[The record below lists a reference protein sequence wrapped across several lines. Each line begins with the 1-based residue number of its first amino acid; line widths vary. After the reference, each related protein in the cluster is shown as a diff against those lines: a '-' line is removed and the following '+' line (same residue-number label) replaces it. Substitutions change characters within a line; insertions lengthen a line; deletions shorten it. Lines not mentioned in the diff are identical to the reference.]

1 MWIASSR
8 PIIFTACRFN
18 AGPPAGGPEPL
29 RPVRSPLSVT
39 TSTNGSAPGLTSAER
54 VDTIFASDV
63 FSPAVMRQ
71 RLPKEI
77 YRSLMRTIDQGAS
90 LDPQVAGVV
99 AATMKDWAI
108 ENGATHFTHWFQP
121 LTGLTAEKHDSLM
134 APDGQGGVVFNFSG
148 SDLVQGEPDASSF
161 PSGGLR
167 ATFEARGYTAW
178 DATSPAFLMRNQ
190 SVVTLVIPTA
200 FVSWTGEAL
209 DTKIPL
215 LRSMEA
221 LSKQA
226 LRILKI
232 FGTDKG
238 VSRVFTTV
246 GPEQEYFLVDR
257 ELYFRRPDLVTC
269 ERTVFGARPPKG
281 QQLEDHYFGSIPPR
295 VLACMGDVE
304 RELYRLGV
312 PVKTRH
318 NEVAPGQYEIAPLFE
333 ASHIASDHQ
342 MLIMETLK
350 RVASRHGL
358 VALLHE
364 KPFAGVNGSGKHN
377 NWSMSTDTGVN
388 LLDPRDDTHTN
399 LEFLV
404 FLCAVIRA
412 VDLHADL
419 LRASIA
425 SAANDHRLGANEAPP
440 AIISIFLGE
449 MLTDILAQ
457 IEKGQPKR
465 TLRGGTMDLGART
478 LPQLPRHSGDRNRT
492 SPFAFTGNKFEFR
505 AVGSSQSIAW
515 PNTVLNTIVAES
527 VDAVATDLERTAGA
541 NPSPAKLQVAVLA
554 LLKRLIKEHKRVI
567 FDGDNYSA
575 EWHEEAARRGLPM
588 LQDSVDAFPIL
599 RAKKNAD
606 LFRKYGVLNRAEV
619 ESRTHVVVEKYV
631 KQLGIEAEM
640 MISIARTQVL
650 PAALRHQ
657 ERVAGAVAAA
667 QAAGAGSPPQ
677 VSALK
682 EFVGMVNELREAI
695 AELERVAA
703 HYEDEPLRH
712 AQQIK
717 REVKPAMELVRA
729 AADAL
734 ESHVSADLWPLPT
747 YRELLFLK

>member
-1 MWIASSR
+1 MSTTINGAR
-8 PIIFTACRFN
+8 P
-18 AGPPAGGPEPL
+18 G
-29 RPVRSPLSVT
+29 VT
-39 TSTNGSAPGLTSAER
+39 LPER
-54 VDTIFASDV
+54 VDSIFGDDV
-63 FSPAVMRQ
+63 FSRAIMRQ
-71 RLPKEI
+71 RLPKEV
-77 YRSLMRTIDQGAS
+77 YRSLMRTVDLGEP
-90 LDPQVAGVV
+90 LDPEVAGVV

-121 LTGLTAEKHDSLM
+121 LTGLTAEKHDSLIS
-134 APDGQGGVVFNFSG
+134 PDGQGGVIFNFSG

-178 DATSPAFLMRNQ
+178 DATSPAFLMRNDG
-190 SVVTLVIPTA
+190 VVTLVIPTA

-215 LRSMEA
+215 LRSMDA

-226 LRILKI
+226 MRILRI
-232 FGTDKG
+232 FGTDQG
-238 VSRVFTTV
+238 ISRVFTTV

-257 ELYFRRPDLVTC
+257 NLYFRRPDLVTC

-295 VLACMGDVE
+295 ALGFMGEVE

-342 MLIMETLK
+342 MLMMETLK
-350 RVASRHGL
+350 RVALRHGL
-358 VALLHE
+358 VAILHE

-377 NWSMSTDTGVN
+377 NWSMATDTGVN
-388 LLDPRDDTHTN
+388 LLDPQDDTHTN
-399 LEFLV
+399 MQFLV
-404 FLCAVIRA
+404 FLTAVIRA

-419 LRASIA
+419 LRSSIA

-440 AIISIFLGE
+440 AIISIFLGN

-457 IEKGQPKR
+457 IENGQPKR
-465 TLRGGTMDLGART
+465 TLRGGTLDLGART

-527 VDAVATDLERTAGA
+527 LDYMATELERTGAGKSEA
-541 NPSPAKLQVAVLA
+541 RLQASVLA
-554 LLKRLIKEHKRVI
+554 LLKRTLKQHKRVI

-575 EWHEEAARRGLPM
+575 EWHAEATRRGLPI
-588 LQDSVDAFPIL
+588 LQDSVDAFPVL
-599 RAKKNAD
+599 SSRKNVE
-606 LFRKYGVLNRAEV
+606 LFRRYGVLSKTEV
-619 ESRTHVVVEKYV
+619 ESRTHIAIEKYV
-631 KQLGIEAEM
+631 KQLGIEAETM
-640 MISIARTQVL
+640 VSIARTQIL
-650 PAALRHQ
+650 PAALLHQ
-657 ERVAGAVAAA
+657 ERVARAVSATEAAGVRAPDA
-667 QAAGAGSPPQ
+667 QA
-677 VSALK
+677 ALK
-682 EFVGMVNELREAI
+682 EFVGLVGELRA
-695 AELERVAA
+695 ATADLERAA
-703 HYEDEPLRH
+703 GHHDDDPFRH
-712 AQQIK
+712 AQHIK
-717 REVKPAMELVRA
+717 ASVKPAMARLRTVV
-729 AADAL
+729 DAL
-734 ESHVSADLWPLPT
+734 ETLVSADLWPLPT